1 MRTQRDRDTS
11 QTAASEA
18 RTGKRKSKPGSL
30 TGAVASTAAGSL
42 GASPT
47 ARRRQPGPDAVWVQ
61 LLRATQEKAQDVE
74 EAHQT
79 LIEAHQTLIG
89 AFSASGAFSGSGA
102 LLVEEPEVT
111 AADMDALL
119 ERLDQGIAA
128 EQVAM
133 DRLLERMASRTS
145 R

>member
-1 MRTQRDRDTS
+1 MRTQRDQDTS

-18 RTGKRKSKPGSL
+18 RTGKRKSNPEVRSL
-30 TGAVASTAAGSL
+30 AGSVL
-42 GASPT
+42 SEKPSQAGT
-47 ARRRQPGPDAVWVQ
+47 RARRRDTVGGPDAARVQLLQQ
-61 LLRATQEKAQDVE
+61 LLRATQEKAQDVVQVVV

-79 LIEAHQTLIG
+79 LIAG
-89 AFSASGAFSGSGA
+89 FSGSGA
-102 LLVEEPEVT
+102 LAVEEHEVK

-133 DRLLERMASRTS
+133 DRLLERMASRTP

>member
-1 MRTQRDRDTS
+1 
-11 QTAASEA
+11 
-18 RTGKRKSKPGSL
+18 
-30 TGAVASTAAGSL
+30 
-42 GASPT
+42 
-47 ARRRQPGPDAVWVQ
+47 
-61 LLRATQEKAQDVE
+61 
-74 EAHQT
+74 
-79 LIEAHQTLIG
+79 
-89 AFSASGAFSGSGA
+89 